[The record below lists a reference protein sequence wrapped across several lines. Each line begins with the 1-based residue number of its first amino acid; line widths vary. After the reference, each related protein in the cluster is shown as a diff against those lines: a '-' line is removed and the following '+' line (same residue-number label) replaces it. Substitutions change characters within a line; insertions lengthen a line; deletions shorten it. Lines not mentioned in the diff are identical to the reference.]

1 LPATISF
8 IKGKISKAVMGSKG
22 DVLVSM
28 IQANITYYSSAYR
41 GAADRMHGAPLGND
55 LEKIGGLVAR
65 FSKIGEPFIK
75 DFIKDIVIGKDPM
88 RILDV
93 GCGSGIFLQSIFNAN
108 RTAMGIGI
116 DIMLPLK
123 D

>member
-1 LPATISF
+1 MDFRSL
-8 IKGKISKAVMGSKG
+8 KYGSW
-22 DVLVSM
+22 
-28 IQANITYYSSAYR
+28 ANITYFSSAYR

-55 LEKIGGLVAR
+55 LEKIGSLVAR

-75 DFIKDIVIGKDPM
+75 EFIKDIVIGKDSM

-108 RTAMGIGI
+108 HAAIGIGI
-116 DIMLPLK
+116 DIDEVVAGK
-123 D
+123 ARKKKE